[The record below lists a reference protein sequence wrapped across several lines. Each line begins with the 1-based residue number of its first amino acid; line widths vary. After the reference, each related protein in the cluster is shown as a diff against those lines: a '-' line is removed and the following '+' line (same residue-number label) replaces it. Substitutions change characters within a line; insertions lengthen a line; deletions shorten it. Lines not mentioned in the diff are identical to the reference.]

1 LGGVGAVTKLENVVL
16 ELIRFSNGLRTGC
29 EIYNTF
35 FRLDD
40 STLPGDV
47 ASAIWRLRERGLVK
61 ISTNL
66 KIEAVVT

>member
-1 LGGVGAVTKLENVVL
+1 VTKLENVVL
-16 ELIRFSNGLRTGC
+16 DLIRLSNGLRTGR

-47 ASAIWRLRERGLVK
+47 ASAILRLKERGLVK
-61 ISTNL
+61 VSTNL
-66 KIEAVVT
+66 KIEALAT

>member
-1 LGGVGAVTKLENVVL
+1 MTKLENVVL
-16 ELIRFSNGLRTGC
+16 ELIRFSNGLRTGR

-47 ASAIWRLRERGLVK
+47 ASAIWRLRDRGLVVMG
-61 ISTNL
+61 TNL
-66 KIEAVVT
+66 KIHVVC